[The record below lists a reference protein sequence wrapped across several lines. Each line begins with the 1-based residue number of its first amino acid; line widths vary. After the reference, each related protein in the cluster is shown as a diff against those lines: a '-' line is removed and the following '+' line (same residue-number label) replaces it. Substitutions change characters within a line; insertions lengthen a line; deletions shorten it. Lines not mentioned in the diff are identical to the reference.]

1 MDEGICSNLR
11 SVHVNALL
19 YVQSSQGQN
28 VLVFLEVNFRLT
40 TEKLVQSFRYIF
52 FFNAILIFSFL

>member
-1 MDEGICSNLR
+1 MDEGICSNLWC
-11 SVHVNALL
+11 VHVNALL

-28 VLVFLEVNFRLT
+28 VLVFLEVNFQLT

-52 FFNAILIFSFL
+52 FFDAILIFSFL

>member
-1 MDEGICSNLR
+1 MDEGICSNLL